1 MEICCAPGARDA
13 GSIVLGW
20 LTKLTVTL
28 SLVGLVVFD
37 GISLVSAN
45 FTAADRAGTAA
56 RAASEVCQSTKG
68 NVQKAYDAAYA
79 VALENGDVVDTA
91 GFSCLTDG
99 TVSLTYRREA
109 ATLVMEKVGPLRR
122 FTTVTAS
129 GTARPA

>member
-1 MEICCAPGARDA
+1 MSGTDDT

-20 LTKLTVTL
+20 LTKLTVTM

-37 GISLVSAN
+37 GISLVSTN
-45 FTAADRAGTAA
+45 FTASDRAGTAA
-56 RAASEVCQSTKG
+56 RAASEVCQSSKG

-79 VALENGDVVDTA
+79 VALENGDAVDTE
-91 GFSCLTDG
+91 GFSCLADG
-99 TVSLTYRREA
+99 TVTLTYRREA

-122 FTTVTAS
+122 FTTVTAT